1 MVHCTAAGAV
11 PELFKVMFKFTVV
24 PGVADPDE
32 RLRVTPC
39 EKPKQEDST
48 ANTMTRNK
56 ISRAEDLAERHRS
69 VQQSPLLRQSLVL

>member
-1 MVHCTAAGAV
+1 MVHCTAAGAA

-24 PGVADPDE
+24 PGVADPDK

-39 EKPKQEDST
+39 AKPKQEDST

-56 ISRAEDLAERHRS
+56 ISGAEDLAERDKS
-69 VQQSPLLRQSLVL
+69 VRQSLVL

>member
-1 MVHCTAAGAV
+1 MVHCTEAGVV

-32 RLRVTPC
+32 RVRVTPC

-56 ISRAEDLAERHRS
+56 ISG
-69 VQQSPLLRQSLVL
+69 V